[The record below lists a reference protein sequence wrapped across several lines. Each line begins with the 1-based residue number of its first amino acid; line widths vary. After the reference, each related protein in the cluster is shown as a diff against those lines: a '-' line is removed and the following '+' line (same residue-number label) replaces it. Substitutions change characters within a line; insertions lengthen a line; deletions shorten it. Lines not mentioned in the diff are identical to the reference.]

1 LTPAG
6 RLTRSVP
13 AAAAWPVPAQLSG
26 GVSFWLAAYV
36 ALLPFQIEPSPDL
49 RLAMADAALFG
60 YLIWRVSSIRL
71 VRGAWSVWHLALV
84 CLFAMG
90 LFVTVSNSGALS
102 RYVFLNKGLG
112 LLTLLVAYAAITSE
126 IGNWWQLRKVLR
138 IFVLSVS
145 FQNIIVM
152 AALLSSYVAG
162 VNFSFINYGNERLS
176 GMMVDPNAY
185 GGLLIVALAFNVV
198 GSTGPIPV
206 TRGFLR
212 VVCDVTLAA
221 GILFTFSRS
230 AWIALGAAWLTFLL
244 FRPKSA
250 LRMAAVVSTAIPVL
264 LLFIGLGL
272 LSPQRMLQRQDTID
286 SRVALIH
293 DSLDQFK
300 AHPLLGMGL
309 GSFRESGGTIVHNT
323 FLWFLAD
330 FGLAGAVTFIA
341 FIAWFAMAGF
351 RAYNLAPPE
360 AQPYVLAAV
369 VALVGMLGLSMGIEA
384 FYQRHWWLSF
394 ALVGAASAI
403 ASKVKK
409 GLPQA
414 GGDIALQAPRS
425 VTSQQLRTLARS
437 RA

>member
-1 LTPAG
+1 MN
-6 RLTRSVP
+6 
-13 AAAAWPVPAQLSG
+13 G

-49 RLAMADAALFG
+49 RLSLADAALFA
-60 YLIWRVSSIRL
+60 YLVWGVSRIRL
-71 VRGAWSVWHLALV
+71 VRGAWSAWHLVLV
-84 CLFAMG
+84 CLFALG
-90 LFVTVSNSGALS
+90 LFVTVSNTGALS
-102 RYVFLNKGLG
+102 RYVFLNKALG
-112 LLTLLVAYAAITSE
+112 LLTLVVAYAVITSE
-126 IGNWWQLRKVLR
+126 IENWWQLRKVLR

-145 FQNIIVM
+145 IQNIIVM

-162 VNFSFINYGNERLS
+162 VNFPFINYGNERLS
-176 GMMVDPNAY
+176 GMMYDPNAY
-185 GGLLIVALAFNVV
+185 GGLLIVALAFNLV
-198 GSTGPIPV
+198 GSAGPIPV

-212 VVCDVTLAA
+212 VICDVTLAA

-230 AWIALGAAWLTFLL
+230 AWIALAAAWLTFLL
-244 FRPKSA
+244 FRPKPA

-293 DSLDQFK
+293 NSLDQFK
-300 AHPLLGMGL
+300 EHPFLGMGL
-309 GSFRESGGTIVHNT
+309 GGFRESGGTIVHNT

-330 FGLAGAVTFIA
+330 FGLAGVVVFTA
-341 FIAWFAMAGF
+341 FMGWFALAGF
-351 RAYNLAPPE
+351 RAYTLAPPE
-360 AQPYVLAAV
+360 ARPYVLASL

-403 ASKVKK
+403 TSKFKR

-414 GGDIALQAPRS
+414 VEDIAFRHAPS
-425 VTSQQLRTLARS
+425 WATKPHVRTLVRH
-437 RA
+437 RI